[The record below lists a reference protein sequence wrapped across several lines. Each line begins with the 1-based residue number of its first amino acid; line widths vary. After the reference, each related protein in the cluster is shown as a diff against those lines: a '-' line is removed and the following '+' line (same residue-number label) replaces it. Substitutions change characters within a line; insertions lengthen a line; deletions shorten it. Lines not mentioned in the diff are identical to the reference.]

1 MRSSTKP
8 VILPMLAADLTAV
21 ERIAERCF
29 PVPWTRQEF
38 EKELRRDYSV
48 LRVLRP
54 SVEEPVCAFANY
66 WHIGDELQLMNVATL
81 PELQRRGHGRALL
94 YDLLQNA
101 RERHVTLVTLEV
113 RRSNTAARALYSNL
127 GFRELGVRQRYYSDN
142 GEDAIVMHLTLRPD
156 AGL

>member
-1 MRSSTKP
+1 
-8 VILPMLAADLTAV
+8 VILPMRASDLMAV

-38 EKELRRDYSV
+38 QKELARDYAV

-54 SVEEPVCAFANY
+54 SVGEPVCAFANY

-81 PELQRRGHGRALL
+81 PELQRHGHGRALL
-94 YDLLQNA
+94 VDLLQHA
-101 RERHVTLVTLEV
+101 RERHVKLVTLEV
-113 RRSNTAARALYSNL
+113 RRSNAPARALYTSL

-142 GEDAIVMHLTLRPD
+142 GEDAIVMHLSLRPD
-156 AGL
+156 QPR